1 MVELMQGQ
9 TKNTGEKLT
18 KAYNLLTEI
27 NYTAHNFL
35 LAKRDKLF
43 IEAICSALPP
53 RFNALKIDPIYIKD
67 KLNDLKL
74 VTQRIENSK
83 DYELFTKQSYIML
96 CIVQFYI
103 NNQPQ
108 ECWKNVLKITEDY
121 PVNQISALIR
131 IYFAQELNKNQVSWE
146 VLVNYQNQKNIP
158 TIFNYYRG
166 LVDLQRLDPRG
177 GFFMSKFLKK
187 NPGQRFV
194 KSAYLNLGYAF
205 LLNKDTFYYR
215 NALKLGRKFGS
226 ITNEKDNQSNHQLLN
241 STIPNVSILKCK
253 LLIDGGFNLDVQKR
267 IKKINP
273 VSILNEEDKIALEY
287 LSIASYYTT
296 KKESES
302 VRSLERFV
310 LSFSQSKSIYLIKAF
325 YDLGL
330 LNEKQKLYDMANIG
344 YQNVLDLKYIP
355 GKSRYDFLSIA
366 GLNRI
371 VRLKFAEK
379 KERK

>member
-1 MVELMQGQ
+1 
-9 TKNTGEKLT
+9 
-18 KAYNLLTEI
+18 
-27 NYTAHNFL
+27 
-35 LAKRDKLF
+35 
-43 IEAICSALPP
+43 
-53 RFNALKIDPIYIKD
+53 
-67 KLNDLKL
+67 
-74 VTQRIENSK
+74 
-83 DYELFTKQSYIML
+83 
-96 CIVQFYI
+96 
-103 NNQPQ
+103 
-108 ECWKNVLKITEDY
+108 
-121 PVNQISALIR
+121 
-131 IYFAQELNKNQVSWE
+131 
-146 VLVNYQNQKNIP
+146 
-158 TIFNYYRG
+158 
-166 LVDLQRLDPRG
+166 
-177 GFFMSKFLKK
+177 
-187 NPGQRFV
+187 
-194 KSAYLNLGYAF
+194 
-205 LLNKDTFYYR
+205 
-215 NALKLGRKFGS
+215 
-226 ITNEKDNQSNHQLLN
+226 LN

-371 VRLKFAEK
+371 VRLKFEEK

>member
-1 MVELMQGQ
+1 M
-9 TKNTGEKLT
+9 
-18 KAYNLLTEI
+18 
-27 NYTAHNFL
+27 
-35 LAKRDKLF
+35 
-43 IEAICSALPP
+43 
-53 RFNALKIDPIYIKD
+53 
-67 KLNDLKL
+67 
-74 VTQRIENSK
+74 
-83 DYELFTKQSYIML
+83 
-96 CIVQFYI
+96 
-103 NNQPQ
+103 
-108 ECWKNVLKITEDY
+108 
-121 PVNQISALIR
+121 
-131 IYFAQELNKNQVSWE
+131 
-146 VLVNYQNQKNIP
+146 
-158 TIFNYYRG
+158 
-166 LVDLQRLDPRG
+166 
-177 GFFMSKFLKK
+177 
-187 NPGQRFV
+187 
-194 KSAYLNLGYAF
+194 
-205 LLNKDTFYYR
+205 
-215 NALKLGRKFGS
+215 
-226 ITNEKDNQSNHQLLN
+226 N

-371 VRLKFAEK
+371 VRLKFEEK